1 MSLSIPTKE
10 IDAGVENHLGYK
22 MENIEE
28 QIKKI
33 MAKSFL
39 VKMDKLTDDANLIED
54 VGADSLGVF
63 EMVINLEDE
72 FGIEF
77 KDKELLKFQ
86 TVGEAVNV
94 LSKVIKESRT

>member
-1 MSLSIPTKE
+1 
-10 IDAGVENHLGYK
+10 
-22 MENIEE
+22 
-28 QIKKI
+28 

-39 VKMDKLTDDANLIED
+39 VKMDRLTDNANLIED

>member
-1 MSLSIPTKE
+1 MDDL
-10 IDAGVENHLGYK
+10 EN
-22 MENIEE
+22 

-39 VKMDKLTDDANLIED
+39 VKMDKLVDDARLVED
-54 VGADSLGVF
+54 VGVDSLGVF

-72 FGIEF
+72 YGIEF

-86 TVGEAVNV
+86 TVGEAVTV
-94 LSKVIKESRT
+94 LAELISKEKA

>member
-1 MSLSIPTKE
+1 M
-10 IDAGVENHLGYK
+10 D
-22 MENIEE
+22 NIEE
-28 QIKKI
+28 IIKKI

-39 VKMDKLTDDANLIED
+39 VKEDILTDNAHLVED

-77 KDKELLKFQ
+77 KDRDLLKFE
-86 TVGEAVNV
+86 TVGDAVRV
-94 LSKVIKESRT
+94 LAELIRKERA

>member
-1 MSLSIPTKE
+1 MDDL
-10 IDAGVENHLGYK
+10 EN
-22 MENIEE
+22 

-39 VKMDKLTDDANLIED
+39 VKIDKLTDDARLVED
-54 VGADSLGVF
+54 VGVDSLGVF

-72 FGIEF
+72 YGIEF

-86 TVGEAVNV
+86 TVGEAVKV
-94 LSKVIKESRT
+94 LADIIRKETA

>member
-1 MSLSIPTKE
+1 MAAEKVLE
-10 IDAGVENHLGYK
+10 YN
-22 MENIEE
+22 MENLEE

-39 VKMDKLTDDANLIED
+39 VKLEKLADDARLVED
-54 VGADSLGVF
+54 VGVDSLGVF
-63 EMVINLEDE
+63 EMVINLEDD

-86 TVGEAVNV
+86 TVGEAVKV
-94 LSKVIKESRT
+94 LSELIRKEKA

>member
-94 LSKVIKESRT
+94 LSKVIKESKT

>member
-1 MSLSIPTKE
+1 MT
-10 IDAGVENHLGYK
+10 DAVVVNHLGYK
-22 MENIEE
+22 MDNLENS
-28 QIKKI
+28 IKKI

-39 VKMDKLTDDANLIED
+39 VKIDTLTDDARLIED

-72 FGIEF
+72 FGLEF

-86 TVGEAVNV
+86 TVGEAVKV
-94 LSKVIKESRT
+94 LAQLIEKEKA

>member
-1 MSLSIPTKE
+1 
-10 IDAGVENHLGYK
+10 
-22 MENIEE
+22 
-28 QIKKI
+28 

-39 VKMDKLTDDANLIED
+39 VKEDILTDNAHLVED

-77 KDKELLKFQ
+77 KDRDLLKFE
-86 TVGEAVNV
+86 TVGDAVRV
-94 LSKVIKESRT
+94 LAELIRKERA

>member
-39 VKMDKLTDDANLIED
+39 VKMDRLTDNANLIED

>member
-1 MSLSIPTKE
+1 M
-10 IDAGVENHLGYK
+10 ENHLGYK

>member
-1 MSLSIPTKE
+1 MSLEIPTKE
-10 IDAGVENHLGYK
+10 IGVGAENHLGYK
-22 MENIEE
+22 MEET
-28 QIKKI
+28 IKKI

-39 VKMDKLTDDANLIED
+39 VKLDTLTDDARLIED

-77 KDKELLKFQ
+77 KDKELLKFE
-86 TVGEAVNV
+86 TVGEAVKV
-94 LSKVIKESRT
+94 LIQLIEKEKS

>member
-1 MSLSIPTKE
+1 
-10 IDAGVENHLGYK
+10 
-22 MENIEE
+22 MED

-39 VKMDKLTDDANLIED
+39 VKLDKLTDDATFADLN
-54 VGADSLGVF
+54 VDSLGVF

-72 FGIEF
+72 YGIEF

-86 TVGEAVNV
+86 TVGEAVKI
-94 LSKVIKESRT
+94 LSEIITKEKA

>member
-1 MSLSIPTKE
+1 
-10 IDAGVENHLGYK
+10 

-39 VKMDKLTDDANLIED
+39 VKMDRLTDNANLIED

>member
-1 MSLSIPTKE
+1 MDDL
-10 IDAGVENHLGYK
+10 EN
-22 MENIEE
+22 

-39 VKMDKLTDDANLIED
+39 VKVDRLTDDARLVED
-54 VGADSLGVF
+54 VGVDSLGVF

-72 FGIEF
+72 YGIEF

-86 TVGEAVNV
+86 TVGEAVKV
-94 LSKVIKESRT
+94 LSEIIRKEKS